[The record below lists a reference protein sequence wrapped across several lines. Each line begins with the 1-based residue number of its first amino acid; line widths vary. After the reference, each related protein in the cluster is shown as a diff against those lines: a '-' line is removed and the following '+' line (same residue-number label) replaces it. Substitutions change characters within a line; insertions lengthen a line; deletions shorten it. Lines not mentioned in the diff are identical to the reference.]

1 MIPLYILH
9 DDGEMTASLSGNLN
23 NKIFKGAVKEWFVC
37 RRTGCVNESGDGA
50 WAGLCCKT
58 GDAAG
63 VRRTR
68 INSCRA
74 RVNLGP
80 GEGPVHVALMHFG

>member
-37 RRTGCVNESGDGA
+37 RRTGCVNESQL
-50 WAGLCCKT
+50 GLVCAVKQET
-58 GDAAG
+58 QLESGERAS
-63 VRRTR
+63 TR
-68 INSCRA
+68 
-74 RVNLGP
+74 VG
-80 GEGPVHVALMHFG
+80 HV